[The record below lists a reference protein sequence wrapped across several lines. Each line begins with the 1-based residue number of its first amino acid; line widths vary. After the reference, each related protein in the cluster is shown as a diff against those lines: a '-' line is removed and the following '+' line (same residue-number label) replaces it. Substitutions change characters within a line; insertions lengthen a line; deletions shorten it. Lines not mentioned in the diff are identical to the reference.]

1 MILIA
6 LQTIFLISTY
16 FNSVKINSFKIPESL
31 TEINKRGNLTNS
43 TITGNKPNK
52 NNSSSFPISRLVDA
66 KPSKKFNLT
75 LYNETL
81 LQSNK
86 SLKLKNDAN
95 RDMWVPSVKTNN
107 PVDIKYPVFEK
118 SQLLLPVENIS
129 EKSKS
134 LEKNE
139 AQEKAGVLG
148 VDKKGTEEMVVSWV
162 SQNEPE
168 VKIEKRPDIQP
179 RFSYEAGSDY
189 DDCGWYDSSE

>member
-1 MILIA
+1 MILIT

-43 TITGNKPNK
+43 TITGNKPIK
-52 NNSSSFPISRLVDA
+52 NNSSSFPIVDA
-66 KPSKKFNLT
+66 KPSKKLNMS

-95 RDMWVPSVKTNN
+95 RDMWVPSVKANN

-118 SQLLLPVENIS
+118 SQLLLPGEHIS

-134 LEKNE
+134 LRKNE

-148 VDKKGTEEMVVSWV
+148 VDKKGTEEMVVSWG